1 MRSDLLQALGRLA
14 TATPPSDAGLLAEV
28 AHSFLDTLAVAH
40 AGRHEPVVRKLV
52 ACHGEHPAQAEHAAL
67 LQATAAHALD
77 FDDVQ
82 LSSVVHLS
90 AVVVPAL
97 IAVARTAAERPTP
110 QDMVAA
116 YLAGLRVARHLGRA
130 LGPAHYAAGW
140 HATSTIGPVAAAA
153 AVARLGRAS
162 PEVAVNAI
170 ALALCQ
176 ASGLQKSFGSMAKP
190 LQAGLAAAAGVR
202 SAQWAREGIQGP
214 ADPFGPGGFLA
225 LYGGGGAVGLDAPD
239 DEAFT
244 VDVARKGFPCCYGAH
259 RLIAAALDLRHQL
272 AGRAVGQ
279 VTATA
284 QTGTLRPLRAQPPTN
299 GNEAKFCAE
308 YLIAVAL
315 VDGEVARRHFEDPSL
330 HRPDLL
336 AARHRVRVIE
346 SGPTATA
353 LGDGVV
359 TVHGALADGS
369 ALQSAPIVFFP
380 GSPESPLGAASFDA
394 KLLDCLDGSPTQ
406 LAALQREVAVMLGTH
421 TGVLL

>member
-1 MRSDLLQALGRLA
+1 MGLDLLPALGRLA
-14 TATPPSDAGLLAEV
+14 TATPPLEAALRTDV
-28 AHSFLDTLAVAH
+28 ADSFLDTLAVAH
-40 AGRHEPVVRKLV
+40 AGRHEPVVRKLT
-52 ACHGEHPAQAEHAAL
+52 ACHGEHPALAEHAAL
-67 LQATAAHALD
+67 RQATAAHALD

-82 LSSVVHLS
+82 LASVVHLS

-97 IAVARTAAERPTP
+97 IAVARTAAERPAP
-110 QDMVAA
+110 RDMVAA

-153 AVARLGRAS
+153 AVARLGRAPS
-162 PEVAVNAI
+162 EVAVNAI

-202 SAQWAREGIQGP
+202 SALWARAGLQGP

-225 LYGGGGAVGLDAPD
+225 LYGGAAEGLDAPG

-244 VDVARKGFPCCYGAH
+244 VDVARKGFACCYGAH
-259 RLIAAALDLRHQL
+259 RLIAAALDLHQQL
-272 AGRAVGQ
+272 GGRAFEA
-279 VTATA
+279 VTVTA
-284 QTGTLRPLRAQPPTN
+284 QTGTLRPLRAAPPTN
-299 GNEAKFCAE
+299 GNEARFCAE
-308 YLIAVAL
+308 HLIAVAL

-330 HRPDLL
+330 QRPDLL
-336 AARHRVRVIE
+336 AARRRVTVIE

-359 TVHGALADGS
+359 TARCALADGS
-369 ALQSAPIVFFP
+369 ALQSAPVLFFP
-380 GSPESPLGAASFDA
+380 GSPESPLSAAAFEA
-394 KLLDCLDGSPTQ
+394 KLLDCLDGSPSA
-406 LAALQREVAVMLGTH
+406 LAALRREVAAMLDTP
-421 TGVLL
+421 TGVHA

>member
-1 MRSDLLQALGRLA
+1 MRLDLLPALGRLA

-52 ACHGEHPAQAEHAAL
+52 ACHGEHPALAEHAAL

-97 IAVARTAAERPTP
+97 IAVARTATERPAP

-190 LQAGLAAAAGVR
+190 LQAGLASAAGVR

-225 LYGGGGAVGLDAPD
+225 LYGGGAVGLDAPD

-244 VDVARKGFPCCYGAH
+244 VDVSRKGFPCCYGAH
-259 RLIAAALDLRHQL
+259 RLVAAALDLHHQL
-272 AGRAVGQ
+272 AGRAVER
-279 VTATA
+279 VTAMA

-315 VDGEVARRHFEDPSL
+315 VDGEVARRHFENQSL
-330 HRPDLL
+330 FRPDLL
-336 AARHRVRVIE
+336 AVRRQVRVIE
-346 SGPTATA
+346 SGPSAAA

-359 TVHGALADGS
+359 AVHGALADGS
-369 ALQSAPIVFFP
+369 ALQSAPVVFFP

-394 KLLDCLDGSPTQ
+394 KLLDCLDGSPTH
-406 LAALQREVAVMLGTH
+406 LAALQHEVAVMLGTH
-421 TGVLL
+421 TGVLS